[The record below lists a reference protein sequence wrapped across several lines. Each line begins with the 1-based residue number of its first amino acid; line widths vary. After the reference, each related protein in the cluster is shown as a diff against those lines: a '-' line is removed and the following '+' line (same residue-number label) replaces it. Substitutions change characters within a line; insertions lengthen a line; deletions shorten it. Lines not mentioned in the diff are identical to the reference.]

1 MLLKK
6 MKKGKKVHQELTK
19 RKTGKGMG
27 ISPSKVENNNGCR
40 WGRLGNARKTWRER
54 GVTGGRINRA

>member
-1 MLLKK
+1 
-6 MKKGKKVHQELTK
+6 VHQELTK